1 MYGNYW
7 TTLDYINQALDKLD
21 EDFKRKQRLK
31 RNPNL
36 PDSNQNTEYVYEIL
50 NVKTLTVNESLK
62 AKKVNNVVT
71 ENPVFENIKAD
82 KIIVTGKYNESTRE
96 RFNDMEDNISDNES
110 MTVRNL
116 NITGKL
122 NEYLWQDLFNNTL
135 KRKSD
140 LQFLKNSIRIQSL
153 KTDTIVVNSDKV
165 NEQNLGALIPTDS
178 GKYVINQDMQFKAS
192 VLANELIVLE
202 RLNKLHVFNGHL
214 DVLLK
219 NSNHT
224 QVIEGVKNVTDV
236 KVLQPITIA
245 VSNYDKKLFYNNFY
259 NIFTGTSIGINFSL

>member
-7 TTLDYINQALDKLD
+7 TTLNYINQALDKLD
-21 EDFKRKQRLK
+21 EEFKRKPRLK

-36 PDSNQNTEYVYEIL
+36 PDSDENTEYAYDTL
-50 NVKTLTVNESLK
+50 DVKTLTVRESLK
-62 AKKVNNVVT
+62 AKKVNKVTT

-82 KIIVTGKYNESTRE
+82 KLIITGKYNESTKE
-96 RFNDMEDNISDNES
+96 RFNVMDES

-116 NITGKL
+116 KITGKL
-122 NEYLWQDLFNNTL
+122 NAYLWQDLFNNTL

-140 LQFLKNSIRIQSL
+140 LQFLKTSIRIQSL

-165 NEQNLGALIPTDS
+165 NEQNLGTLISIDS
-178 GKYVINQDMQFKAS
+178 GKYVINQDVQFTAP

-202 RLNKLHVFNGHL
+202 RLNNLHVFNDHL
-214 DVLLK
+214 NVLLK
-219 NSNHT
+219 NSNQT
-224 QVIEGVKNVTDV
+224 QVIEGVKNVSHV

-245 VSNYDKKLFYNNFY
+245 VSYNNKK
-259 NIFTGTSIGINFSL
+259 